1 MANNILI
8 RAADGLM
15 NALTG
20 AGGKNDASRGN
31 SYAFT
36 PLTQHQIESAYR
48 GSGLMRKI
56 IDIPALDVVREWRE
70 WRGESDD
77 LPEITAEER
86 RLQIP
91 QKVMLAEIL
100 RGLGGGAFVLGLP
113 GNPEEA
119 AVPGAKGSL
128 AFIHVVSRWQI
139 TAHDWVDD
147 ALDPLFGGPRYW
159 TMNSVRGQQKIHP
172 SRVICFKGDPIP
184 SLTTSTAQEDSFWG
198 ESRVQ
203 RVLDAVTNSDT
214 AQASFAS
221 LISKAKLTRV
231 GIPGL
236 MELVGTEAGEA
247 NLAKRLSAIATSE
260 SIYNHSVYDSGN
272 ADGKGG
278 EKMDDVSYTF
288 AGMKDV
294 MDSYGMWVSAI
305 SDIPATRLLGKAPEG
320 MNSSGDGQQKDWNK
334 QIRARQTL
342 NTGPCLD
349 QLDKFLVPSAIG
361 STPPDTW
368 YEFPPLDLPDEKT
381 VAETFKLNMEAA
393 TALRDMG
400 AVPDDALNEG
410 VQSLL
415 TEQGYLPALEA
426 ALKKVPDAERF
437 GIQQGGPE
445 DDDPSALAVTG
456 AANDAAPRTLYVHR
470 KLLNGGEFLKWAKDQ
485 GFGETLDKDDLHVTI
500 TYSKTPV
507 DWMKMGQSWGEGGN
521 HIVNEGGAR
530 IVEPLGDKGAVVL
543 LFASSELSWRHEDM
557 VRNGASD
564 DFPEY
569 QPHVTITYQGS
580 DIDLDKV
587 EPYRGKLEFGPEIFE
602 ELDEDWASKKP

>member
-1 MANNILI
+1 MGAMTSNILM

-20 AGGKNDASRGN
+20 AGGRNDSRTGN
-31 SYAFT
+31 SYGFT
-36 PLTQHQIESAYR
+36 PLTQHQIEAAYR
-48 GSGLMRKI
+48 GSGMMRKI

-70 WRGESDD
+70 WRGESDGLAD
-77 LPEITAEER
+77 IVTEER
-86 RLQIP
+86 RLSIP
-91 QKVMLAEIL
+91 QKVMLAETL

-113 GNPEEA
+113 GLPEEPA
-119 AVPGAKGSL
+119 KPGAKGSL

-139 TAHDWVDD
+139 TAHEWVDD

-159 TMNSVRGQQKIHP
+159 TMNSARGQQKIHT
-172 SRVICFKGDPIP
+172 SRVICFKGDAIP
-184 SLTTSTAQEDSFWG
+184 SLAQTTAQEDLFWG

-203 RVLDAVTNSDT
+203 RVLDAVQNSDT
-214 AQASFAS
+214 AQTSFTN
-221 LISKAKLTRV
+221 LISKAKLTRI

-236 MELVGTEAGEA
+236 MELVGTAAGEA

-260 SIYNHSVYDSGN
+260 SIYNHSVYDSGD

-278 EKMDDVSYTF
+278 EKMDDVTYSF

-294 MDSYGMWVSAI
+294 MDSYGMWVAAI
-305 SDIPATRLLGKAPEG
+305 SDIPATRLLGRSPEG

-342 NTGPCLD
+342 QVGPCLD
-349 QLDKFLVPSAIG
+349 ALDQYLIPSAIG

-368 YEFPPLDLPDEKT
+368 YEFPPLDLPDEKV

-400 AVPDDALNEG
+400 AVPDQALNEG

-437 GIQQGGPE
+437 GVEQQGPDGE
-445 DDDPSALAVTG
+445 DPSALT
-456 AANDAAPRTLYVHR
+456 
-470 KLLNGGEFLKWAKDQ
+470 
-485 GFGETLDKDDLHVTI
+485 
-500 TYSKTPV
+500 
-507 DWMKMGQSWGEGGN
+507 
-521 HIVNEGGAR
+521 
-530 IVEPLGDKGAVVL
+530 
-543 LFASSELSWRHEDM
+543 
-557 VRNGASD
+557 
-564 DFPEY
+564 
-569 QPHVTITYQGS
+569 QPDG
-580 DIDLDKV
+580 L
-587 EPYRGKLEFGPEIFE
+587 
-602 ELDEDWASKKP
+602 